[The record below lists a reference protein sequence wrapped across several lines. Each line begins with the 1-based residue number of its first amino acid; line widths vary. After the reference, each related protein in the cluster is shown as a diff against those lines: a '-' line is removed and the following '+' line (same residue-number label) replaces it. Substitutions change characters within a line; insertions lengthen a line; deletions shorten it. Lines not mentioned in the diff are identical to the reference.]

1 MAVSELGN
9 IDELEDWERARES
22 SFFARVRAGV
32 WSFARK
38 KPLGAACGIVVL
50 LAVILGDVVPEVIN
64 KVSRTPIA
72 IPGFEVAS
80 VSVPRIGTI
89 KPDTGEPMPYLADVM
104 EKNLAFVHPYDEPY
118 IRHRLEGSSSEFILG
133 TDAAGRD
140 IFSRLLY
147 GMRVAVVVSFGAVF
161 IASMISASIGI
172 AVAYYGGLFDKL
184 MFRLVDVFQALPG
197 LLVLITVMG
206 LFDRGIWP
214 LTFVMGLLFGL
225 GIGPRVIRSQA
236 LAVMV
241 TPYVEAAR
249 VIGASDRRIM
259 LKYVLPNVF
268 PLIVLSATLLLGIA
282 VLFEATVSFLG
293 YGINPPY
300 PSWGQMLSLDGRQ
313 YMRSAP
319 GLAIYP
325 GIAIGLLVFSFNL
338 LGDALRDVL
347 DPRLRGSR

>member
-9 IDELEDWERARES
+9 VEDIDAWTVPQEHSFLSRWAR
-22 SFFARVRAGV
+22 GL
-32 WSFARK
+32 WSFAKK
-38 KPLGAACGIVVL
+38 KPLGAACGVVVL
-50 LAVILGDVVPEVIN
+50 LAVIFGDVVPETIN
-64 KVSRTPIA
+64 KVSRMA
-72 IPGFEVAS
+72 GL
-80 VSVPRIGTI
+80 
-89 KPDTGEPMPYLADVM
+89 GEPAPYVVDVM
-104 EKNLAFVHPYDEPY
+104 QDNLSWVHSYDEVY

-133 TDAAGRD
+133 TDPTGRD

-147 GMRVAVVVSFGAVF
+147 GTRVAVVVSFGAVF
-161 IASMISASIGI
+161 ISSVIAATVGI
-172 AVAYYGGLFDKL
+172 LVAYYGGLVDKL

-197 LLVLITVMG
+197 LIVLITIMG

-214 LTFVMGLLFGL
+214 LTFVLGILFGF

-236 LAVMV
+236 LSVMV

-249 VIGASDRRIM
+249 VVGASDRRIM
-259 LKYVLPNVF
+259 LRYVLPNVF
-268 PLIVLSATLLLGIA
+268 PLVVLNATLLLGIA

-293 YGINPPY
+293 YGIEPPY
-300 PSWGQMLSLDGRQ
+300 PSWGQMLSLEGRN

-325 GIAIGLLVFSFNL
+325 GLAIGILVFSFNL
-338 LGDALRDVL
+338 LGDAMRDVL

>member
-9 IDELEDWERARES
+9 VEELEDWERARERP
-22 SFFARVRAGV
+22 FLTRARLGL
-32 WSFARK
+32 WNFARK
-38 KPLGAACGIVVL
+38 KPLGAVCGIVVVA
-50 LAVILGDVVPEVIN
+50 AVILGDVVPEVIN
-64 KVSRTPIA
+64 KVSRTPVI

-89 KPDTGEPMPYLADVM
+89 KPDTGEPAPYLADQM
-104 EKNLAFVHPYDEPY
+104 EKHFTFVHPYDEPY
-118 IRHRLEGSSSEFILG
+118 IRHRLEGSSGEFILG

-140 IFSRLLY
+140 VFSRLLY
-147 GMRVAVVVSFGAVF
+147 GTRVAVVVSFGAVF
-161 IASMISASIGI
+161 IASVISSSIGI

-197 LLVLITVMG
+197 LIVLITIMG

-214 LTFVMGLLFGL
+214 LTVVMGLLFGL
-225 GIGPRVIRSQA
+225 GVGPRVIRSQA
-236 LAVMV
+236 LSVMV

-249 VIGASDRRIM
+249 VVGASDRRIM
-259 LKYVLPNVF
+259 MKYVLPNVF
-268 PLIVLSATLLLGIA
+268 PLVVLSATLLLGIA

-325 GIAIGLLVFSFNL
+325 GVAIGILVFSFNL

-347 DPRLRGSR
+347 DPRLRGNR

>member
-9 IDELEDWERARES
+9 IDEIEGWIPVQERSAFTR
-22 SFFARVRAGV
+22 FRQGL

-38 KPLGAACGIVVL
+38 KPLGAFCGLIVIV
-50 LAVILGDVVPEVIN
+50 AVIFGDVVPETIN
-64 KVSRTPIA
+64 KVSR
-72 IPGFEVAS
+72 VA
-80 VSVPRIGTI
+80 GL
-89 KPDTGEPMPYLADVM
+89 GEPTPYLVDAM
-104 EKNLAFVHPYDEPY
+104 EGQFSWVHPYDEQY
-118 IRHRLEGSSSEFILG
+118 IRHRLEGSSSEFLLG
-133 TDAAGRD
+133 TDPIGRD
-140 IFSRLLY
+140 VFSRLLY
-147 GMRVAVVVSFGAVF
+147 GTRVAVVVSFGAVF
-161 IASMISASIGI
+161 IASLISASIGI
-172 AVAYYGGLFDKL
+172 TVAYYGGIFDKL

-197 LLVLITVMG
+197 LIVLITIMG

-225 GIGPRVIRSQA
+225 GVGPRVIRSQA
-236 LAVMV
+236 ISVMV

-249 VIGASDRRIM
+249 VVGASDRRIM
-259 LKYVLPNVF
+259 FKYVLPNVF
-268 PLIVLSATLLLGIA
+268 PLVVLSATLLLGIA

-293 YGINPPY
+293 YGIDPPY
-300 PSWGQMLSLDGRQ
+300 PSWGQMLSLEGRN

-325 GIAIGLLVFSFNL
+325 GVAIGLLVFSFNL